1 MQSMNA
7 KMQYQLSAGDMQT
20 VLAIARGS
28 TLAEAGSRLGLDGST
43 VFRNLQKL
51 EKGLG
56 QQLFERS
63 RRGYQPTDL
72 GLQIAQ
78 HAERIEAELEAAR
91 SALQTESGEASGTV
105 RITTTDTVLH
115 KLVLPA
121 LKGLAENNAQ
131 LRFEMTVSNELASLT
146 RRDADIAVRATQKP
160 PEHLVG
166 KHLGPIRVALFTSR
180 ERTLEASDPATLAKY
195 PWIAPDDALPDHL
208 SVRWRRKHLPKVVP
222 QFTVNSILSVMEAI
236 STGLGIGLIPLFL
249 AQQRDDLIQ
258 IGDPIAECETQL
270 WLLAHPE
277 SRHLHRVATVFRH
290 LGERIILK

>member
-1 MQSMNA
+1 MNA
-7 KMQYQLSAGDMQT
+7 KMQYQLSAGDLQT
-20 VLAIARGS
+20 ILAIARGS

-72 GLQIAQ
+72 GLQIAS
-78 HAERIEAELEAAR
+78 HAERMEAELEAAR
-91 SALQTESGEASGTV
+91 SALQTDSGEVSGTV

-121 LKGLAENNAQ
+121 LKGLAGTSPL
-131 LRFEMTVSNELASLT
+131 LRLEMTVSNELASLT
-146 RRDADIAVRATQKP
+146 RRDADIAIRATQKP
-160 PEHLVG
+160 PQHLVG

-180 ERTLEASDPATLAKY
+180 QYPVATDDPAMLATY

-208 SVRWRRKHLPKVVP
+208 SVRWRRKYLPKVVP

-236 STGLGIGLIPLFL
+236 GTGLGIGLIPLFL
-249 AQQRDDLIQ
+249 ARQRDDLLQ
-258 IGDPIAECETQL
+258 IGDPLAECETQL
-270 WLLAHPE
+270 WLLTHPE

-290 LGERIILK
+290 FGETIILQ